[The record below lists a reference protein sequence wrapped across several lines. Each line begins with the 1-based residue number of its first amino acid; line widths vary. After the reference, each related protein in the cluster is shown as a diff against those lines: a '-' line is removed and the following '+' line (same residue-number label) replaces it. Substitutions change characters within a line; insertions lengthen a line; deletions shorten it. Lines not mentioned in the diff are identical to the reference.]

1 MRVIL
6 AVTLALVCAACVS
19 TNAAVLD
26 SSVSYQKICPDG
38 VQIFT
43 SAERVP
49 GPYQEVALL
58 NSSGESGWTTERG
71 MAHSQQQKAA
81 QLGANG
87 IILGDTREPN
97 AGTKIIGAILG
108 TGAERK
114 GKAVAIF
121 IPSDTLRVQRVC
133 RITPRALA
141 TPYQDREQVGTEA
154 PAGMGIAPKAEATL
168 VEPQL
173 QAQQS
178 RPTPASFVESSAPMM
193 VPVSAETSPVP
204 APAVSPPA
212 VSPPA
217 PVTAASVA
225 SQAGP
230 DGLPASARYVG
241 DARIRVYYPL
251 SCAGQHAIPPESR
264 VVFQTADGAARDGFV
279 ASGDC

>member
-1 MRVIL
+1 MRATL
-6 AVTLALVCAACVS
+6 AVALALVCAGCVS

-58 NSSGESGWTTERG
+58 NSSGESGWTTEKG

-87 IILGDTREPN
+87 IIMGDTKEPN
-97 AGTKIIGAILG
+97 AGTKIIGSILG

-114 GKAVAIF
+114 GRAVAIF
-121 IPSDTLRVQRVC
+121 IPSDSLRVQRVC

-141 TPYQDREQVGTEA
+141 TPYKDPEQAVAAA
-154 PAGMGIAPKAEATL
+154 PAGMGVAPQAEATQPAATQAAA
-168 VEPQL
+168 PQYGT
-173 QAQQS
+173 A
-178 RPTPASFVESSAPMM
+178 PASIVAAPAPIV
-193 VPVSAETSPVP
+193 VPVSAGPSPAA
-204 APAVSPPA
+204 APATAPTAPA
-212 VSPPA
+212 
-217 PVTAASVA
+217 TAAPITSSA
-225 SQAGP
+225 DP
-230 DGLPASARYVG
+230 DEIPTGARYVG
-241 DARIRVYYPL
+241 DARIRIYYPVG
-251 SCAGQHAIPPESR
+251 CARQHPVPLESR
-264 VVFQTADGAARDGFV
+264 VFFQTADGAARDGFV